1 MCIRDRYGGRSDI
14 INGIRT
20 IVDEA
25 KKTKQDLQIDETSFF
40 NYLSAPIND
49 LDVLIRTGG
58 DHRIS
63 NFLLYHIAYTE
74 LIFVDKLWPDF
85 SSNDFQDCLNSF
97 KKRKRRFGKR
107 V

>member
-1 MCIRDRYGGRSDI
+1 MGGRSDI

-25 KKTKQDLQIDETSFF
+25 KKTKRELLIDETSFF

-74 LIFVDKLWPDF
+74 LIL
-85 SSNDFQDCLNSF
+85 SISF
-97 KKRKRRFGKR
+97 GQISVQMIFRI

>member
-1 MCIRDRYGGRSDI
+1 
-14 INGIRT
+14 
-20 IVDEA
+20 VDEA
-25 KKTKQDLQIDETSFF
+25 KKTKKDLQIDETSFF
-40 NYLSAPIND
+40 NYLSAPINY

-74 LIFVDKLWPDF
+74 LIFIDKLWPDF

-107 V
+107 I